1 MAQVSSF
8 LLSVGHRAP
17 DSLMK
22 ALLQILCQLFKK
34 TKNTLQNNKLKQKT
48 DKFRLTKP
56 KNKRFL
62 AECSIPTGGI
72 PPIGKRNRRHAD

>member
-8 LLSVGHRAP
+8 LLSAGHRAP

-34 TKNTLQNNKLKQKT
+34 TKNTLQNNKLKQK
-48 DKFRLTKP
+48 
-56 KNKRFL
+56 
-62 AECSIPTGGI
+62 
-72 PPIGKRNRRHAD
+72 NR